1 MKKAYI
7 QPEIELLT
15 VSALEDFLIASPSQG
30 SSLEVDGEGA
40 NDSWLGGND
49 DDFVG
54 SADEWE

>member
-7 QPEIELLT
+7 QPEIELLS

-30 SSLEVDGEGA
+30 TYIKTEGDADNSWNNA
-40 NDSWLGGND
+40 NG
-49 DDFVG
+49 DDFGG